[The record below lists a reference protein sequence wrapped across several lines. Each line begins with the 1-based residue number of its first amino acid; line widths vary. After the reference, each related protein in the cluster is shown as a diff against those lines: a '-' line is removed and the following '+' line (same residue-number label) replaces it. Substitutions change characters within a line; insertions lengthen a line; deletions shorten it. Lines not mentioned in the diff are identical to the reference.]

1 MYMDTVLGPWWQTQ
15 KNSSDDRML
24 LVCDNASVHTAD
36 DLKEKLDQHGI
47 ILRFLP
53 PNMTQWLQPL
63 DLVVCGLVK
72 TVQRARRGKH
82 LATDLRNWRD
92 ERDRIVG
99 RAVLAQQQPPPLEPW
114 KPRNSTISQGIF
126 FYHQTHN
133 EELVDA
139 RTQAAIRKAFVDAG
153 ITPMKPG
160 VWKKYVQSSFMSLRL
175 QHARSYIRCASCK
188 TQGPSA
194 PISSNAD

>member
-1 MYMDTVLGPWWQTQ
+1 MYIDTVLGPGWQPQ

-47 ILRFLP
+47 ILRFLA
-53 PNMTQWLQPL
+53 PNMTHWLQPM
-63 DLVVCGLVK
+63 DLVVCGLIK

-82 LATDLRNWRD
+82 LATDLRNRRD

-114 KPRNSTISQGIF
+114 KPRNPTISQGIF

-139 RTQAAIRKAFVDAG
+139 RTQAAIRKAFVDAS
-153 ITPMKPG
+153 ITQMKPG
-160 VWKKYVQSSFMSLRL
+160 V
-175 QHARSYIRCASCK
+175 
-188 TQGPSA
+188 
-194 PISSNAD
+194 